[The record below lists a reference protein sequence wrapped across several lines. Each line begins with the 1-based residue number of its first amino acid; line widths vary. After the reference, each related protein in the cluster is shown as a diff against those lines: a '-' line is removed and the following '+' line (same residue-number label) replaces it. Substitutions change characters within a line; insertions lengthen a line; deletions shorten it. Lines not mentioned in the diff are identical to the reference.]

1 MRRQL
6 VTLAVAV
13 CSAASLIAQQPAFE
27 AAVLRPNRSG
37 DEGTS
42 MGQRPGGQYIMTNG
56 TIALL
61 LQNAFRPENGEIV
74 GAPDWVRSER
84 YDLRATA
91 NATTSSDDLRL
102 MLRSLLAERLKL
114 AAHLE
119 PREQPVY
126 FLEKARAD
134 GRLGASIER
143 TARDCAACAAASRAG
158 LPTPVLPP
166 PANGAPPCGMEIN
179 DGDMRAGGVTMDI
192 LARNLGRR
200 AGRVVFDRTG
210 MDGFFDLTLN
220 FSREPDPGRP
230 DAPSIFTALQEQLGL
245 KLESGR
251 APLQTLV
258 IDHIE
263 RPSDN

>member
-1 MRRQL
+1 MGRHL
-6 VTLAVAV
+6 LAVAVAV
-13 CSAASLIAQQPAFE
+13 CSATLIAQQPVFE
-27 AAVLRPNRSG
+27 AAVLRPNRGG

-42 MGQRPGGQYIMTNG
+42 VGQRPGGQYIMTNG

-74 GAPDWVRSER
+74 GAPDWVRADR

-91 NATTSSDDLRL
+91 NATTTSDDLRL
-102 MLRSLLAERLKL
+102 MLRSLLTERLKL

-119 PREQPVY
+119 PRDQPVY
-126 FLEKARAD
+126 FLTKGRQD
-134 GRLGASIER
+134 GRLGASLER
-143 TARDCAACAAASRAG
+143 TTRDCAAYAAASKSGVPRP
-158 LPTPVLPP
+158 LLSP

-179 DGDMRAGGVTMDI
+179 DGDMRAGGVTMDL
-192 LARNLGRR
+192 LARNLGRQ

-210 MDGFFDLTLN
+210 IDGYFDLTLK
-220 FSREPDPGRP
+220 FSREPDPARP

-245 KLESGR
+245 RLESGR

>member
-1 MRRQL
+1 MRQHL
-6 VTLAVAV
+6 ALAVVV
-13 CSAASLIAQQPAFE
+13 CSATLAAQQPVFE

-42 MGQRPGGQYIMTNG
+42 IGQRPGGQYIMTNG
-56 TIALL
+56 TVALL
-61 LQNAFRPENGEIV
+61 LQNAFRPENGELI
-74 GAPDWVRSER
+74 GAPDWVRAER

-91 NATTSSDDLRL
+91 NATTTSDDLRL
-102 MLRSLLAERLKL
+102 MLRSFLTERLKL

-126 FLEKARAD
+126 VLVKARTD
-134 GRLGASIER
+134 GRLGPSLEQ
-143 TARDCAACAAASRAG
+143 TKRDCAADAAASKAG
-158 LPTPVLPP
+158 LPRPTLPP
-166 PANGAPPCGMEIN
+166 PANGAPPCGMEVN
-179 DGDMRAGGVTMDI
+179 DGDMRAGGITMDF

-210 MDGFFDLTLN
+210 VTGYFDLTLK
-220 FSREPDPGRP
+220 FSREPDPNRP
-230 DAPSIFTALQEQLGL
+230 DLPSFFTALQEQLGL
-245 KLESGR
+245 RLESGR

-263 RPSDN
+263 RPPDN

>member
-1 MRRQL
+1 MRRRVL
-6 VTLAVAV
+6 ALAVAV
-13 CSAASLIAQQPAFE
+13 CSAALFAQQPVFE

-37 DEGTS
+37 DEGAS
-42 MGQRPGGQYIMTNG
+42 IRQRPGGQYTMTNG

-61 LQNAFRPENGEIV
+61 LQNAFRPDSGEIV
-74 GAPDWVRSER
+74 GAPDWVRSDR

-91 NATTSSDDLRL
+91 NATTSSDDLRG
-102 MLRSLLAERLKL
+102 MLRALLTERLKL

-126 FLEKARAD
+126 LLMKARPD
-134 GRLGASIER
+134 GRLGPSIER
-143 TARDCAACAAASRAG
+143 TTRDCDAYMAASRSG
-158 LPTPVLPP
+158 LPTPVLAP
-166 PANGAPPCGMEIN
+166 PANGAPPCGMDIN
-179 DGDMRAGGVTMDI
+179 ENDMRTGGVTMDL
-192 LARNLGRR
+192 LARNLGRL

-210 MDGFFDLTLN
+210 IEGYFDLTLK
-220 FSREPDPGRP
+220 FSREPDPARP